1 MSENKDGSEETKEKV
16 LMVKEKVETGLY
28 EDFQANV
35 SAYGF
40 YNKRIEDT
48 TTSVSSHDVMVQLDF
63 PDGTKE
69 LHADTV
75 RFEFKHKGEIAKSFS
90 NKIEPKIEY
99 SVDVQILVD
108 QEEYRY
114 SLNLKELK
122 VYMEKRAN
130 NYSRTIYSVVM
141 TDGKDYVLIHTFNA
155 QKRYD
160 KRDELLWLV
169 ILAYERNYFTDKE
182 YITYVESRNQMS
194 NSGNSFFSLFGTSRG
209 GKTSLNNHK
218 QIENGYEEL
227 EKLIGLESIKKD
239 IKELSNFLKMQKK
252 RKEKGLKTVPMSLHL
267 VFTGN
272 PGTGKTTIA
281 RILASIYKD
290 IGALSKGHV
299 VEVDRADLVAEYIG
313 QTAPKTAAK
322 IKEAMGGILFIDEA
336 YTLAKS
342 DGKDFGQE
350 AIDTLLKA
358 MEDHREDFIVIVAG
372 YPAEMHRFINSNPG
386 LKSRFNKYI
395 NFPDYSA
402 KELLQIFKEMCE
414 SYEYHLTKEA
424 EELVEQEIIF
434 IEKHK
439 KGNFANAR
447 TIRNLFEKVITKQAT
462 RLAEADEDA
471 DLSELTAEDIR
482 EENTTDPE
490 DNPPR
495 KEKGNLH
502 VVE

>member
-16 LMVKEKVETGLY
+16 LTVKEKVEAGLY

-35 SAYGF
+35 PVYGF

-48 TTSVSSHDVMVQLDF
+48 TTSVSAHDVMVQIDF

-141 TDGKDYVLIHTFNA
+141 TNGKDYLLIHTYNS

-182 YITYVESRNQMS
+182 YITYVESHNRMA
-194 NSGNSFFSLFGTSRG
+194 NSGNSFLSLFGMSSS
-209 GKTSLNNHK
+209 GKSSLNNHK

-252 RKEKGLKTVPMSLHL
+252 RKEKGMKMVPMSLHL

-299 VEVDRADLVAEYIG
+299 VEVDRTDLVAEYIADSAQNCG
-313 QTAPKTAAK
+313 QDQGSHGWNPV
-322 IKEAMGGILFIDEA
+322 
-336 YTLAKS
+336 
-342 DGKDFGQE
+342 
-350 AIDTLLKA
+350 
-358 MEDHREDFIVIVAG
+358 HR
-372 YPAEMHRFINSNPG
+372 
-386 LKSRFNKYI
+386 
-395 NFPDYSA
+395 
-402 KELLQIFKEMCE
+402 
-414 SYEYHLTKEA
+414 
-424 EELVEQEIIF
+424 
-434 IEKHK
+434 
-439 KGNFANAR
+439 
-447 TIRNLFEKVITKQAT
+447 
-462 RLAEADEDA
+462 
-471 DLSELTAEDIR
+471 
-482 EENTTDPE
+482 
-490 DNPPR
+490 
-495 KEKGNLH
+495 
-502 VVE
+502 

>member
-1 MSENKDGSEETKEKV
+1 MSENKDGNEEKV
-16 LMVKEKVETGLY
+16 LTVKEKVEAGSY
-28 EDFQANV
+28 VDFQTRV
-35 SAYGF
+35 PMYVF
-40 YNKRIEDT
+40 YSKNIEDT
-48 TTSVSSHDVMVQLDF
+48 LTSVSAHDVIGQIDF
-63 PDGTKE
+63 PDGTRE
-69 LHADTV
+69 IHADTV
-75 RFEFKHKGEIAKSFS
+75 RFEFKHKGELVKSFS
-90 NKIEPKIEY
+90 KKIEPKIEY
-99 SVDVQILVD
+99 SIDLQLLED
-108 QEEYRY
+108 KEEYKY
-114 SLNLKELK
+114 NFNLKELK
-122 VYMEKRAN
+122 VYMESRKN
-130 NYSRTIYSVVM
+130 DYSRTIYSVVL
-141 TDGKDYVLIHTFNA
+141 TDGTDYVLLQIFNYS
-155 QKRYD
+155 KRYD
-160 KRDELLWLV
+160 KRDELLWPL
-169 ILAYERNYFTDKE
+169 ILAYERNYFVDQE
-182 YITYVESRNQMS
+182 YLSYVESHNRMA
-194 NSGNSFFSLFGTSRG
+194 NSGNSFLSLFGMSSS
-209 GKTSLNNHK
+209 GKSSLNNHK

-252 RKEKGLKTVPMSLHL
+252 RKEKGMKMVPMSLHL

-299 VEVDRADLVAEYIG
+299 VEVDRTDLVAEYIG

-336 YTLAKS
+336 YTLAKG

-372 YPAEMHRFINSNPG
+372 YPAEMHKFINSNPG

-424 EELVEQEIIF
+424 EELVDREIIF

-439 KGNFANAR
+439 KENFANAR
-447 TIRNLFEKVITKQAT
+447 TIRNLFEKVITKQAS

-471 DLSELTAEDIR
+471 ELSELTVEDIR
-482 EENTTDPE
+482 EENTPDPE

>member
-1 MSENKDGSEETKEKV
+1 MSENKDETEEKV
-16 LMVKEKVETGLY
+16 LTVKEKVEAGLY
-28 EDFQANV
+28 VDFETRLTV
-35 SAYGF
+35 TRF
-40 YNKRIEDT
+40 YNKEIENT
-48 TTSVSSHDVMVQLDF
+48 ITSVSAHDVIGQIDF
-63 PDGTKE
+63 PDGTRE
-69 LHADTV
+69 IHADTV
-75 RFEFKHKGEIAKSFS
+75 RFEFKHKGELVKSFS
-90 NKIEPKIEY
+90 KKIEPKIEY
-99 SVDVQILVD
+99 SIDVQLLID
-108 QEEYRY
+108 QEEYKY
-114 SLNLKELK
+114 SFNLKELK
-122 VYMEKRAN
+122 VYMEKRDH
-130 NYSRTIYSVVM
+130 NYSNIVYSVVM
-141 TDGKDYVLIHTFNA
+141 TDGTDYILLRTLNES
-155 QKRYD
+155 KRYD

-169 ILAYERNYFTDKE
+169 ILAYDHNFFTDRE
-182 YITYVESRNQMS
+182 YLMYVDSHNRTT
-194 NSGNSFFSLFGTSRG
+194 NSGNSFLSLFGTSSA
-209 GKTSLNNHK
+209 GKSSLNNHK

-252 RKEKGLKTVPMSLHL
+252 RKEKGLKTFPMSLHL

-299 VEVDRADLVAEYIG
+299 VEVDRTDLVAEYIG

-439 KGNFANAR
+439 KENFANAR

-471 DLSELTAEDIR
+471 DLAELTAEDIR
-482 EENTTDPE
+482 EDQTPDPD